1 MQEIEIRV
9 KGQLDQNWSDWFEG
23 LVITHTDDDETVLT
37 GTVIDEAA
45 MYGLLTKIRNL
56 GLQLISVNSN
66 RKES

>member
-9 KGQLDQNWSDWFEG
+9 KGKLDQHWSDWFEG
-23 LVITHTDDDETVLT
+23 LVITHTDNGETVLT
-37 GTVIDEAA
+37 GKVIDEAA

>member
-1 MQEIEIRV
+1 MKEIEIRV

-23 LVITHTDDDETVLT
+23 LVITHTDDGETVLT

-45 MYGLLTKIRNL
+45 MYGLLSRIRNL
-56 GLQLISVNSN
+56 GLKLISVNSN